1 MKGKVLM
8 LFLLILIVSINA
20 TEEELHEYLACVFI
34 FLSGFHLLKQHW
46 WISMRGR
53 MFRGSLGIKS
63 VCAVL
68 LVLAAV
74 LTLFSG
80 LLTSR
85 YAFAMLRIKSHQAL
99 LIDVHHTAAFIFF
112 LLCSFHFGL
121 HLSLHKRYGRVLLNC
136 TAAGFVMSAGVFLV
150 NWIAER
156 ADFFY
161 DFAAVMSVDELIYVA
176 APVMGCACALWLG
189 VLIDRCAAR
198 RLTHV

>member
-1 MKGKVLM
+1 
-8 LFLLILIVSINA
+8 
-20 TEEELHEYLACVFI
+20 
-34 FLSGFHLLKQHW
+34 
-46 WISMRGR
+46 MRGR

-68 LVLAAV
+68 LILAAV
-74 LTLFSG
+74 LTVFSG

-121 HLSLHKRYGRVLLNC
+121 HLSFHKRYGRVLLNC
-136 TAAGFVMSAGVFLV
+136 
-150 NWIAER
+150 IAER

-161 DFAAVMSVDELIYVA
+161 DLAAAMSADELIYVA

>member
-1 MKGKVLM
+1 MKVKVLM

-20 TEEELHEYLACVFI
+20 TEEELHEYLACAFI
-34 FLSGFHLLKQHW
+34 FLSGLHLLMQRW
-46 WISMRGR
+46 WISMRGA
-53 MFRGSLGIKS
+53 MFRNSLGIKS
-63 VCAVL
+63 VCAAL

-74 LTLFSG
+74 LTILSG

-85 YAFAMLRIKSHQAL
+85 YAFVMLRIKSHQAL
-99 LIDVHHTAAFIFF
+99 LINVHHTAAFTFF

-121 HLSLHKRYGRVLLNC
+121 HLSFHKRFGRALLNFA
-136 TAAGFVMSAGVFLV
+136 AAGFVMSAGVFLV

-161 DFAAVMSVDELIYVA
+161 DLASALSSDELIYVA
-176 APVMGCACALWLG
+176 APVMGCACSLWLG
-189 VLIDRCAAR
+189 VLIDRFAAR